1 MQQHQSR
8 EYSRSKISIA
18 AELIPEGGEAMQV
31 EVKDL
36 SLHGIMVHAEKLLE
50 IGQKCQIRI
59 MVGHYQQELPITA
72 EGSVVRI
79 QGSDFAI
86 QFDSVG
92 VESNEELE
100 RKILTSSDDPDQC
113 LKEFT
118 QEQMLFDPLSA
129 NDFDPSEPH

>member
-18 AELIPEGGEAMQV
+18 AELIPEGCEPMQV

-36 SLHGIMVHAEKLLE
+36 SLHGIMVHAEQPVE
-50 IGQKCQIRI
+50 IGTKCQIRI
-59 MVGHYQQELPITA
+59 MVGHYQHELPITA

-79 QGSDFAI
+79 QDSDFAI
-86 QFDSVG
+86 QFDCIG

>member
-18 AELIPEGGEAMQV
+18 AELIPEDGEKMQV
-31 EVKDL
+31 MVIDL
-36 SLHGIMVHAEKLLE
+36 SLHGIMVHADTPLQ
-50 IGQKCQIRI
+50 IGQKCRIRI
-59 MVGHYQQELPITA
+59 MVGHYRHELPITA

-92 VESNEELE
+92 VEANEELE
-100 RKILTSSDDPDQC
+100 RKILTNSNDPDQC
-113 LKEFT
+113 LKEFA
-118 QEQMLFDPLSA
+118 QEEMLFDPLSA